1 MKKIDTYI
9 IEKLH
14 LNDKIEVT
22 AKKLDMYP
30 IGTKCIFLSF
40 IPGNNARCV
49 PSFIA
54 IDVVEITKIT
64 DVSII
69 CKYLTHICC
78 DKYDKQVNFKY
89 TYSDSEDHYFITT
102 QFYPS
107 KKKGCLVPLEYCEKV
122 IKDIKDDG
130 KISYFN
136 VINNK
141 LDGVVTDK
149 TMVVEKYHY
158 TSTSSLIY
166 KNVKGITIES
176 IDKLTSAL
184 GL

>member
-1 MKKIDTYI
+1 MKKINEYI
-9 IEKLH
+9 VEKLH
-14 LNDKIEVT
+14 LNDKIEVE

-30 IGTKCIFLSF
+30 IGTKCLLLSYV
-40 IPGNNARCV
+40 PGNDSRYV

-64 DVSII
+64 DVSLI

-89 TYSDSEDHYFITT
+89 TYSNSEDHYFITT

-107 KKKGCLVPLEYCEKV
+107 KKKGCLVPLEYCEK
-122 IKDIKDDG
+122 IIDDIKKDG
-130 KISYFN
+130 KISYFD
-136 VINNK
+136 VIKNK
-141 LDGVVTDK
+141 LEGAVTDK
-149 TMVVEKYHY
+149 TIVVEKYHY
-158 TSTSSLIY
+158 TTTSSLVY